1 MNMVSGLGLKDVVYS
16 QRAIQCNAAIID
28 YCRTSGAAISG
39 ATAGILGLT
48 GLNGFAFFVI
58 FSVVLSLMLALKAGP
73 SWNKFFTSRRQIW
86 FDGMIGGLFTYVLL
100 WTFLYG
106 MVHVY

>member
-1 MNMVSGLGLKDVVYS
+1 MVSGLGLKDVVYS
-16 QRAIQCNAAIID
+16 QRAIQRNAAIIE

-39 ATAGILGLT
+39 AAAGILGLT

-58 FSVVLSLMLALKAGP
+58 FSIVLSLMLALKAGP

-86 FDGMIGGLFTYVLL
+86 FDGMVGGLFTYVLL